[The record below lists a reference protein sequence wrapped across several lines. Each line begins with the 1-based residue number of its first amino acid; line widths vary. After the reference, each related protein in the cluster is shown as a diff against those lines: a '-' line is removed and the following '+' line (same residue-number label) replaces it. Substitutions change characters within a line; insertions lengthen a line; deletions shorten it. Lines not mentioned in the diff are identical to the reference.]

1 MNLGAILSI
10 TSESRPSWD
19 EIWMQMAHSI
29 ALRSYDPK
37 YKVGAIVVS
46 ADNTSVL
53 ALGYNGNFA
62 GGPNCRDSLEQGKSG
77 LIHAEVNALL
87 KMDYHNHKR
96 KVMYVTHSPCIMC
109 AKAIINAGIDEVVY
123 ARKYDYENSCD
134 LLASAG
140 VLARHYAL

>member
-1 MNLGAILSI
+1 MNDKVSI
-10 TSESRPSWD
+10 ERPSWD
-19 EIWMQMAHSI
+19 EIWMEMAHSI
-29 ALRSYDPK
+29 ARRSYDPK

-62 GGPNCRDSLEQGKSG
+62 GGPNRRDSNERGKSG

-96 KVMYVTHSPCIMC
+96 KIMYVTHSPCIMC

-123 ARKYDYENSCD
+123 ARKYDYESSFE

-140 VLARHYAL
+140 IVARYYAL

>member
-1 MNLGAILSI
+1 MNDKVSI
-10 TSESRPSWD
+10 ERPSWD
-19 EIWMQMAHSI
+19 EIWMEMAHSI
-29 ALRSYDPK
+29 ARRSYDPK
-37 YKVGAIVVS
+37 YKVGAIIVS

-62 GGPNCRDSLEQGKSG
+62 GGPNRRDSNERGKSG

-96 KVMYVTHSPCIMC
+96 KIMYVTHSPCIMC

-123 ARKYDYENSCD
+123 ARKYDYESSFE

-140 VLARHYAL
+140 IVARYYAL

>member
-1 MNLGAILSI
+1 LSI
-10 TSESRPSWD
+10 MTESRPSWD
-19 EIWMQMAHSI
+19 TIWMEMAHSI
-29 ALRSYDPK
+29 ARRSYDPK
-37 YKVGAIVVS
+37 YKVGAIVVT

-62 GGPNCRDSLEQGKSG
+62 GGPNCRDSHERGKSG

-87 KMDYHNHKR
+87 KMDYHNHKK

-123 ARKYDYENSCD
+123 ARRYDYENSVA
-134 LLASAG
+134 LLTSAG
-140 VLARHYAL
+140 VTVRYCGE

>member
-1 MNLGAILSI
+1 MNDKVSI
-10 TSESRPSWD
+10 ERPSWD
-19 EIWMQMAHSI
+19 EIWMEMAHSI
-29 ALRSYDPK
+29 ARRSYDPK
-37 YKVGAIVVS
+37 YKVGAIIVS

-62 GGPNCRDSLEQGKSG
+62 GGPNRRDSNERGKSG

-96 KVMYVTHSPCIMC
+96 KIMYVTHSPCIMC

-123 ARKYDYENSCD
+123 ARKYDYESSFE

-140 VLARHYAL
+140 IVARYYAP